1 MRWLPIIAGLGI
13 LAALWGEPLRA
24 ASAHSFAAHMAIHM
38 GVVALVAPLIAS
50 GIAGTRYD
58 PSPRHP
64 ILFGPLPTSLF
75 ELIIVWAWHVPV
87 LHGAARSNGWLFAV
101 EQGSFLA
108 AGLLVWIACLGFAA
122 GAQGRRSLAGTIG
135 LLLTSIHM
143 TLLGALL
150 AFAGRP
156 LYAHA
161 GHGEP
166 AVQIADQQLG
176 GIIMLFIGGAVYL
189 GGGLYLMARVLLTEE
204 RPA

>member
-1 MRWLPIIAGLGI
+1 MRWLPIIIGLGI
-13 LAALWGEPLRA
+13 LAALWGGPLRA

-50 GIAGTRYD
+50 GVAGTRYD

-87 LHGAARSNGWLFAV
+87 LHGAARANGWLFAV
-101 EQGSFLA
+101 EQASFLA

-189 GGGLYLMARVLLTEE
+189 GGGLYLMARVLLAEE